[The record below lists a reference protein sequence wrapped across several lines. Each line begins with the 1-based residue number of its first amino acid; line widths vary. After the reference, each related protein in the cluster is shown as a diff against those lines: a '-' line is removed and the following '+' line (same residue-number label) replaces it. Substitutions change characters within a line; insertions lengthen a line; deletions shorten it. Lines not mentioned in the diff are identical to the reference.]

1 MKRLSCLVLLQC
13 CAPIDMDSVWVVSQH
28 HYTAYTALCG
38 WRVNIITQPTQLCL
52 GAKGSAP
59 KQASG
64 PIATLSAMAGN
75 LCAAST
81 TSPVVCIESEAGS
94 VLIKSCD
101 SLSVAVFKTM

>member
-1 MKRLSCLVLLQC
+1 MDETFKLPGVAAVLC
-13 CAPIDMDSVWVVSQH
+13 TDGH
-28 HYTAYTALCG
+28 G
-38 WRVNIITQPTQLCL
+38 LCL

-64 PIATLSAMAGN
+64 PIATLAAMAGD
-75 LCAAST
+75 LCPTNT

-101 SLSVAVFKTM
+101 SLSVAVFKAT